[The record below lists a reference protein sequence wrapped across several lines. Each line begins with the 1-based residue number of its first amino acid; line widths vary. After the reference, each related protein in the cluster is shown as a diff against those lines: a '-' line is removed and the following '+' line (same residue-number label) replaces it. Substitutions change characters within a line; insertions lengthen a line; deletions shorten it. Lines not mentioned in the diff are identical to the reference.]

1 MSTDVTAKTPAPAP
15 PGKSGGTAGDGL
27 LQLIMDGMRRNMR
40 QYGMLIALG
49 LIVVLF
55 AVWTDG
61 DLLLPRNVSNLV
73 LQNSYILILAI
84 GMMLVIIAG
93 HIDLSVGSLTAFIG
107 SMAAVFMVRN
117 DLPWPVA
124 VILCLAMGALA
135 GAAQGFFIAYGG
147 IPSFIVTLAG
157 MLIFRGLTEIFLEGQ
172 TLGPFPEGLQKVAN
186 GFLPEVGPNT
196 NYHNLTLLL
205 GFAMIAFVVFQ
216 EFRDRRR
223 QQEFSLDV
231 PPFNLFLLKLVA
243 LGAAILT
250 LTMLLASYKG
260 APIVLLILGVLL
272 VGFGYVM
279 RNAIIGRHIYAIGGN
294 LPAAK
299 LSGVKDKKVTFLV
312 FLNMGMLAALA
323 GLVFAARFNA
333 ASPKAGLNFELEAI
347 AASFIGGASMSGG
360 VGTVLGAIIGGLVLG
375 VLNNGMN
382 LVGIGTDW
390 QQVIKGLVLL
400 AAVGFDVWNK
410 RKVGSYDRAGP
421 RQTGGARFFP
431 SSSQQFSHY

>member
-15 PGKSGGTAGDGL
+15 PGKGGSDTGENL
-27 LQLIMDGMRRNMR
+27 LQLVLAGMRRNMR

-93 HIDLSVGSLTAFIG
+93 HIDLSVGSLTAFVG
-107 SMAAVFMVRN
+107 SIAAVFMVKN
-117 DLPWPVA
+117 DIPWVLA
-124 VILCLAMGALA
+124 VVLCLAIGAIA
-135 GAAQGFFIAYGG
+135 GAAQGFFIAYLG

-186 GFLPEVGPNT
+186 GFLPEVGPDT

-205 GFAMIAFVVFQ
+205 GFGLVAFVVLQ
-216 EFRDRRR
+216 EIRDRRR
-223 QQEFSLDV
+223 QQEFALDV
-231 PPFNLFLLKLVA
+231 PPTSLFLLKLVA
-243 LGAAILT
+243 LGAAVLT
-250 LTMLLASYKG
+250 ITMLLASYKG
-260 APIVLLILGVLL
+260 TPIVLLILGALL

-299 LSGVKDKKVTFLV
+299 LSGVKDKKVVFLI
-312 FLNMGMLAALA
+312 FLNMGMMAALA

-400 AAVGFDVWNK
+400 AAVGFDVYNK
-410 RKVGSYDRAGP
+410 RKVGS
-421 RQTGGARFFP
+421 
-431 SSSQQFSHY
+431 

>member
-15 PGKSGGTAGDGL
+15 PGKSGGATGDGL
-27 LQLIMDGMRRNMR
+27 LQLVLDGMRRNMR

-93 HIDLSVGSLTAFIG
+93 HIDLSVGSLTAFVG
-107 SMAAVFMVRN
+107 SMAAVFMVKN
-117 DLPWPVA
+117 DMPWPIA

-172 TLGPFPEGLQKVAN
+172 TLGPFPEGLQKVSN
-186 GFLPEVGPNT
+186 GFLPEIGPNT

-231 PPFNLFLLKLVA
+231 PPFKLFVLKLIA

-410 RKVGSYDRAGP
+410 RKVGS
-421 RQTGGARFFP
+421 
-431 SSSQQFSHY
+431 

>member
-15 PGKSGGTAGDGL
+15 PGKSGGAAGGGL
-27 LQLIMDGMRRNMR
+27 LQLVMDGMRRNMR
-40 QYGMLIALG
+40 QYGMLFALG

-107 SMAAVFMVRN
+107 SMAAVFMVKN

-135 GAAQGFFIAYGG
+135 GAAQGFFIAYAG

-223 QQEFSLDV
+223 QQEFDLDV

-260 APIVLLILGVLL
+260 APIVLLVLGVLL

-410 RKVGSYDRAGP
+410 RKVGS
-421 RQTGGARFFP
+421 
-431 SSSQQFSHY
+431 

>member
-15 PGKSGGTAGDGL
+15 PGKEGSASGGGL
-27 LQLIMDGMRRNMR
+27 LQLMLDGMRRNMR
-40 QYGMLIALG
+40 QYGMLMALG

-55 AVWTDG
+55 AVWSDG

-93 HIDLSVGSLTAFIG
+93 HIDLSVGSLTAFVG
-107 SMAAVFMVRN
+107 ATAAVLMVN
-117 DLPWPVA
+117 HDLAWPVA
-124 VILCLAMGALA
+124 VILCLAIGAAA
-135 GAAQGFFIAYGG
+135 GAVQGFFIAYLG

-157 MLIFRGLTEIFLEGQ
+157 MLLFRGLTEIFLKGQ
-172 TLGPFPEGLQKVAN
+172 TLGPFPKDLQKIAN

-205 GFAMIAFVVFQ
+205 GFALIAFVVYQ
-216 EFRDRRR
+216 EVRDRKR
-223 QQEFSLDV
+223 QQEFALEV
-231 PPFNLFLLKLVA
+231 PPLNLFLLKLVA
-243 LGAAILT
+243 LIAAVLVVT
-250 LTMLLASYKG
+250 LLLASYKG
-260 APIVLLILGVLL
+260 APIVLLILGVLV
-272 VGFGYVM
+272 VGFGYLM

-390 QQVIKGLVLL
+390 QQVIKGAVLL

-410 RKVGSYDRAGP
+410 RRVGS
-421 RQTGGARFFP
+421 
-431 SSSQQFSHY
+431 

>member
-15 PGKSGGTAGDGL
+15 PGKGGSASGESL
-27 LQLIMDGMRRNMR
+27 LQLMLGGMRRNMR
-40 QYGMLIALG
+40 QYGMLMALG

-55 AVWTDG
+55 AVWSDG

-107 SMAAVFMVRN
+107 AMAAVLMVEHS
-117 DLPWPVA
+117 LAWPLA
-124 VILCLAMGALA
+124 VVLCLAIGAVA
-135 GAAQGFFIAYGG
+135 GAVQGFFIAYLG

-157 MLIFRGLTEIFLEGQ
+157 MLLFRGLTEIFLKGQ
-172 TLGPFPEGLQKVAN
+172 TLGPFPKDLQKIAN
-186 GFLPEVGPNT
+186 GFLPEVGPDT

-205 GFAMIAFVVFQ
+205 GFALIAFVVFQ
-216 EFRDRRR
+216 EVRDRKR
-223 QQEFSLDV
+223 QQEFALDV
-231 PPFNLFLLKLVA
+231 VPVKLFLLKLVA
-243 LGAAILT
+243 LVSAVLVVT
-250 LTMLLASYKG
+250 LLLASYKG
-260 APIVLLILGVLL
+260 APVVLLILGVLV
-272 VGFGYVM
+272 VGFGYLM

-390 QQVIKGLVLL
+390 QQVIKGAVLL

-410 RKVGSYDRAGP
+410 RKVGS
-421 RQTGGARFFP
+421 
-431 SSSQQFSHY
+431 

>member
-15 PGKSGGTAGDGL
+15 PGRDGSASGGGL
-27 LQLIMDGMRRNMR
+27 LQLMLDGMRRNMR
-40 QYGMLIALG
+40 QYGMLMALG

-55 AVWTDG
+55 AVWSDG

-93 HIDLSVGSLTAFIG
+93 HIDLSVGSLTAFVG
-107 SMAAVFMVRN
+107 ATAAVLMVN
-117 DLPWPVA
+117 HDLPWPVA
-124 VILCLAMGALA
+124 VILCLAIGAAA
-135 GAAQGFFIAYGG
+135 GAVQGFFIAYLG

-157 MLIFRGLTEIFLEGQ
+157 MLLFRGLTEIFLKGQ
-172 TLGPFPEGLQKVAN
+172 TLGPFPKDLQKIAN

-205 GFAMIAFVVFQ
+205 GFALIAFVVYQ
-216 EFRDRRR
+216 EVRDRKR
-223 QQEFSLDV
+223 QQEFALEV
-231 PPFNLFLLKLVA
+231 PPLNLFLLKLVA
-243 LGAAILT
+243 LIAAVLVVT
-250 LTMLLASYKG
+250 LLLASYKG
-260 APIVLLILGVLL
+260 APIVLLILGVLV
-272 VGFGYVM
+272 VGFGYLM

-390 QQVIKGLVLL
+390 QQVIKGAVLL

-410 RKVGSYDRAGP
+410 RRVGS
-421 RQTGGARFFP
+421 
-431 SSSQQFSHY
+431 

>member
-15 PGKSGGTAGDGL
+15 PGKGGTATGGGL
-27 LQLIMDGMRRNMR
+27 LQLMLDGMRRNMR
-40 QYGMLIALG
+40 QYGMLFALG

-93 HIDLSVGSLTAFIG
+93 HIDLSVGSLTAFVG
-107 SMAAVFMVRN
+107 SMAAVFMVKQ
-117 DLPWPVA
+117 DISWPLA
-124 VILCLAMGALA
+124 VVLCLAVGAVA
-135 GAAQGFFIAYGG
+135 GAIQGFFIAYGG

-172 TLGPFPEGLQKVAN
+172 TLGPFPDGLQKVAN

-205 GFAMIAFVVFQ
+205 GFAMIAFVIFQ
-216 EFRDRRR
+216 EVRDRRR
-223 QQEFSLDV
+223 QQEFNLDV
-231 PPFNLFLLKLVA
+231 PPFKLFLLKLVA
-243 LGAAILT
+243 IGAAVLT

-410 RKVGSYDRAGP
+410 RKVGS
-421 RQTGGARFFP
+421 
-431 SSSQQFSHY
+431 

>member
-15 PGKSGGTAGDGL
+15 TGKSGSASGEGL
-27 LQLIMDGMRRNMR
+27 LQLMLDGMRRNMR
-40 QYGMLIALG
+40 QYGMLFALG

-55 AVWTDG
+55 AVWTNG

-93 HIDLSVGSLTAFIG
+93 HIDLSVGSLTAFVG
-107 SMAAVFMVRN
+107 
-117 DLPWPVA
+117 
-124 VILCLAMGALA
+124 AMGAVLMVNHDISWPIALVMCLAIGGAA
-135 GAAQGFFIAYGG
+135 GAAQGFLIAYLG

-157 MLIFRGLTEIFLEGQ
+157 MLTFRGLTEIFLKGQ
-172 TLGPFPEGLQKVAN
+172 TIGPFPDGLQKVAN

-205 GFAMIAFVVFQ
+205 GIGLIAFVVFQ
-216 EFRDRRR
+216 EVRDRKR
-223 QQEFSLDV
+223 QQEFSLDIL
-231 PPFNLFLLKLVA
+231 PRNLFLLKLVA
-243 LGAAILT
+243 LIAAVLT
-250 LTMLLASYKG
+250 VTMLLASYKG
-260 APIVLLILGVLL
+260 APVVLLILGVL
-272 VGFGYVM
+272 VAGFGYLM
-279 RNAIIGRHIYAIGGN
+279 RNAVIGRHIYAIGGN

-410 RKVGSYDRAGP
+410 RKVGS
-421 RQTGGARFFP
+421 
-431 SSSQQFSHY
+431 

>member
-15 PGKSGGTAGDGL
+15 PGKGGPASGESL
-27 LQLIMDGMRRNMR
+27 LQLMLGGMRRNMR
-40 QYGMLIALG
+40 QYGMLMALG
-49 LIVVLF
+49 LIVALF
-55 AVWTDG
+55 AVWSGG

-84 GMMLVIIAG
+84 GMMLVIISG

-107 SMAAVFMVRN
+107 AMSAVLMVEH
-117 DLPWPVA
+117 DLAWPLA
-124 VILCLAMGALA
+124 VVLCLAIGAVA
-135 GAAQGFFIAYGG
+135 GSLQGFFIAYLG

-157 MLIFRGLTEIFLEGQ
+157 MLLFRGLTEIFLKGQ
-172 TLGPFPEGLQKVAN
+172 TLGPFPKDLQKIAN
-186 GFLPEVGPNT
+186 GFLPEVGPDT

-205 GFAMIAFVVFQ
+205 GFALIAFVVLQ
-216 EFRDRRR
+216 EVRDRKR
-223 QQEFSLDV
+223 QQEFALDV
-231 PPFNLFLLKLVA
+231 PPVKLFVLKLVA
-243 LGAAILT
+243 LVSAVLVVT
-250 LTMLLASYKG
+250 LLLASYKG
-260 APIVLLILGVLL
+260 APVVLLILGVLV
-272 VGFGYVM
+272 VGFGYLM

-347 AASFIGGASMSGG
+347 AAAFIGGASMSGG
-360 VGTVLGAIIGGLVLG
+360 VGTVLGAIIGALVLG

-382 LVGIGTDW
+382 LVGIGTDY

-410 RKVGSYDRAGP
+410 RKVGS
-421 RQTGGARFFP
+421 
-431 SSSQQFSHY
+431 

>member
-1 MSTDVTAKTPAPAP
+1 MSTDVSAKTPAPAP
-15 PGKSGGTAGDGL
+15 PGKGGSAAGDGL
-27 LQLIMDGMRRNMR
+27 LRLVLDGMRRNMR
-40 QYGMLIALG
+40 QYGMLMALG

-55 AVWTDG
+55 AVWSDG

-107 SMAAVFMVRN
+107 AMAAVLMVDN
-117 DLPWPVA
+117 DLPWPLA
-124 VILCLAMGALA
+124 VVLCLAIGAAA
-135 GAAQGFFIAYGG
+135 GAVQGFFIAYLG

-157 MLIFRGLTEIFLEGQ
+157 MLLFRGLTEIFLKGQ
-172 TLGPFPEGLQKVAN
+172 TLGPFPKDLQKVAN

-205 GFAMIAFVVFQ
+205 GFALVAFVVYQ
-216 EFRDRRR
+216 EVRDRKR

-231 PPFNLFLLKLVA
+231 LPAKLFWLKVVALVA
-243 LGAAILT
+243 AVLVVT
-250 LTMLLASYKG
+250 LLLASYKG
-260 APIVLLILGVLL
+260 APVVLLILGVLV
-272 VGFGYVM
+272 VGFGYLM
-279 RNAIIGRHIYAIGGN
+279 RNAILGRHIYAIGGN

-390 QQVIKGLVLL
+390 QQVIKGAVLL

-410 RKVGSYDRAGP
+410 RRVGS
-421 RQTGGARFFP
+421 
-431 SSSQQFSHY
+431 

>member
-15 PGKSGGTAGDGL
+15 PGREGSASGGGL
-27 LQLIMDGMRRNMR
+27 LRLMLDGMRSNMR
-40 QYGMLIALG
+40 QYGMLMALG

-55 AVWTDG
+55 AVWSDG

-93 HIDLSVGSLTAFIG
+93 HIDLSVGSLTAFVG
-107 SMAAVFMVRN
+107 SMAAVLMVKN
-117 DLPWPVA
+117 DMPWPLA
-124 VILCLAMGALA
+124 VILCLAIGAVA
-135 GAAQGFFIAYGG
+135 GAWQGFFIAYLG
-147 IPSFIVTLAG
+147 IPSFIVTLSG
-157 MLIFRGLTEIFLEGQ
+157 MLLFRGLTEIFLKGQ
-172 TLGPFPEGLQKVAN
+172 TLGPFPKDLQKISN

-205 GFAMIAFVVFQ
+205 GIALIAFVVYQ
-216 EFRDRRR
+216 EVRDRKR

-231 PPFNLFLLKLVA
+231 PPLNLFLLKLVA
-243 LGAAILT
+243 LVAAVLVVT
-250 LTMLLASYKG
+250 LLLASYKG
-260 APIVLLILGVLL
+260 APIVLLILGVLV
-272 VGFGYVM
+272 VGFGYLM

-382 LVGIGTDW
+382 LVGVGTDW

-410 RKVGSYDRAGP
+410 RRVGS
-421 RQTGGARFFP
+421 
-431 SSSQQFSHY
+431 

>member
-15 PGKSGGTAGDGL
+15 PGKGGSATGDGL
-27 LQLIMDGMRRNMR
+27 LQLVLDGMRRNMR
-40 QYGMLIALG
+40 QYGMLFALG

-107 SMAAVFMVRN
+107 SMAAVFMVKN

-124 VILCLAMGALA
+124 VILCLAMGAIA
-135 GAAQGFFIAYGG
+135 GAVQGFFIAYGG

-172 TLGPFPEGLQKVAN
+172 TLGPFPEGLQKVSN
-186 GFLPEVGPNT
+186 GFMPEIGPNT

-205 GFAMIAFVVFQ
+205 GFALIAFVVFQ
-216 EFRDRRR
+216 EYRDRRR
-223 QQEFSLDV
+223 QQEFALEV
-231 PPFNLFLLKLVA
+231 APRNLFLLKLVA

-260 APIVLLILGVLL
+260 APYVLLVLGVLL
-272 VGFGYVM
+272 VGFGYLM

-347 AASFIGGASMSGG
+347 AAAFIGGASMSGG

-410 RKVGSYDRAGP
+410 RKVGS
-421 RQTGGARFFP
+421 
-431 SSSQQFSHY
+431 

>member
-1 MSTDVTAKTPAPAP
+1 MSTDLTAKTPAPAP
-15 PGKSGGTAGDGL
+15 PGGKGTASGGGL
-27 LQLIMDGMRRNMR
+27 LHLMLDGMRRNMR
-40 QYGMLIALG
+40 QYGMLMALG

-55 AVWTDG
+55 AVWSDG

-93 HIDLSVGSLTAFIG
+93 HIDLSVGSLTAFVG
-107 SMAAVFMVRN
+107 ATAAVLMVRN

-124 VILCLAMGALA
+124 VILCLAI
-135 GAAQGFFIAYGG
+135 GAAAGSVQGFFIAYLG

-157 MLIFRGLTEIFLEGQ
+157 MLLFRGLTEIFLKGQ
-172 TLGPFPEGLQKVAN
+172 TLGPFPKDLQKIAN

-205 GFAMIAFVVFQ
+205 GFALIAFVVYQ
-216 EFRDRRR
+216 EVRDRKR

-231 PPFNLFLLKLVA
+231 PPVKLFLLKLVA
-243 LGAAILT
+243 LVAAILVVT
-250 LTMLLASYKG
+250 LLLASYKG
-260 APIVLLILGVLL
+260 APIVLLILGVLV
-272 VGFGYVM
+272 VGFGYLM

-390 QQVIKGLVLL
+390 QQVIKGAVLL

-410 RKVGSYDRAGP
+410 RRVGS
-421 RQTGGARFFP
+421 
-431 SSSQQFSHY
+431 

>member
-15 PGKSGGTAGDGL
+15 PGKSGSATGEGL
-27 LQLIMDGMRRNMR
+27 LQLMLDGMRRNMR
-40 QYGMLIALG
+40 QYGMLFALG

-55 AVWTDG
+55 AVWTNG

-93 HIDLSVGSLTAFIG
+93 HIDLSVGSLTAFVG
-107 SMAAVFMVRN
+107 
-117 DLPWPVA
+117 
-124 VILCLAMGALA
+124 AMGAVLMVNHNISWPIALVMCLAIGAAA
-135 GAAQGFFIAYGG
+135 GAAQGFFIAYLGM
-147 IPSFIVTLAG
+147 PSFIVTLAG
-157 MLIFRGLTEIFLEGQ
+157 MLTFRGLTEIFLKGQ
-172 TLGPFPEGLQKVAN
+172 TIGPFPDGLQKIAN

-205 GFAMIAFVVFQ
+205 GIGLIVFVVFQ
-216 EFRDRRR
+216 ELRDRKR

-231 PPFNLFLLKLVA
+231 LPTNLFYLKLVA
-243 LGAAILT
+243 LIAAVLT
-250 LTMLLASYKG
+250 VTMMLASYKG
-260 APIVLLILGVLL
+260 APVVLLILGVL
-272 VGFGYVM
+272 VAGFGYLM
-279 RNAIIGRHIYAIGGN
+279 RNAVIGRHIYAIGGN

-299 LSGVKDKKVTFLV
+299 LSGVKDKKVVFLL

-382 LVGIGTDW
+382 LVGIGSDW

-410 RKVGSYDRAGP
+410 RKVGS
-421 RQTGGARFFP
+421 
-431 SSSQQFSHY
+431 

>member
-1 MSTDVTAKTPAPAP
+1 MSTDVTAKSPAPAP
-15 PGKSGGTAGDGL
+15 PGRSGTAAGGGL
-27 LQLIMDGMRRNMR
+27 LQLVLDGMRRNMR

-49 LIVVLF
+49 LIVALF

-107 SMAAVFMVRN
+107 SMAAVFMVDN
-117 DLPWPVA
+117 DLPWPLA
-124 VILCLAMGALA
+124 VLLCLAVGAAA
-135 GAAQGFFIAYGG
+135 GAAQGFFIAYLG

-157 MLIFRGLTEIFLEGQ
+157 MLVFRGLTEIFLKGQ

-186 GFLPEVGPNT
+186 GFLPEVGPET

-205 GFAMIAFVVFQ
+205 GFAVIAFVVLQ

-223 QQEFSLDV
+223 QQEFALDV
-231 PPFNLFLLKLVA
+231 PPMNLFVLKLVA
-243 LGAAILT
+243 ISAALLT
-250 LTMLLASYKG
+250 VTMLLASYKG
-260 APIVLLILGVLL
+260 APIVLLILGALV

-299 LSGVKDKKVTFLV
+299 LSGVKDKKVTFLI
-312 FLNMGMLAALA
+312 FLNMGMMAALA

-360 VGTVLGAIIGGLVLG
+360 VGTVLGAIIGGVVLG

-410 RKVGSYDRAGP
+410 RK
-421 RQTGGARFFP
+421 GGN
-431 SSSQQFSHY
+431 

>member
-15 PGKSGGTAGDGL
+15 PGRGGSASGGGL
-27 LQLIMDGMRRNMR
+27 LHLMLDGMRRNMR
-40 QYGMLIALG
+40 QYGMLMALG

-55 AVWTDG
+55 AVWSDG

-93 HIDLSVGSLTAFIG
+93 HIDLSVGSLTAFVG
-107 SMAAVFMVRN
+107 ATAAVLMVN
-117 DLPWPVA
+117 HDLPWPVA
-124 VILCLAMGALA
+124 VILCLAIGAAA
-135 GAAQGFFIAYGG
+135 GAVQGFFIAYLG

-157 MLIFRGLTEIFLEGQ
+157 MLLFRGLTEIFLKGQ
-172 TLGPFPEGLQKVAN
+172 TLGPFPKDLQKIAN

-205 GFAMIAFVVFQ
+205 GFALIAFVVYQ
-216 EFRDRRR
+216 EVRDRKR

-231 PPFNLFLLKLVA
+231 PPVKLFLLKLVA
-243 LGAAILT
+243 LIAAVLVVT
-250 LTMLLASYKG
+250 LLLASYKG
-260 APIVLLILGVLL
+260 APIVLLILGALV
-272 VGFGYVM
+272 VGFGYLM
-279 RNAIIGRHIYAIGGN
+279 RNAIVGRHIYAIGGN

-390 QQVIKGLVLL
+390 QQVIKGAVLL

-410 RKVGSYDRAGP
+410 RRVGS
-421 RQTGGARFFP
+421 
-431 SSSQQFSHY
+431 

>member
-1 MSTDVTAKTPAPAP
+1 MSTDVTKVPAAAP
-15 PGKSGGTAGDGL
+15 PGKGGGSSGEGL
-27 LQLIMDGMRRNMR
+27 LQLMIGGLRRNMR

-49 LIVVLF
+49 LIVALF

-93 HIDLSVGSLTAFIG
+93 HIDLSVGSLTAFVG
-107 SMAAVFMVRN
+107 AFAAVLTVQH
-117 DLPWPVA
+117 DVAWPIALVLTLVVGAVA
-124 VILCLAMGALA
+124 GSV
-135 GAAQGFFIAYGG
+135 QGYLIAYLG

-157 MLIFRGLTEIFLEGQ
+157 MLLFRGLTEILLEGQ
-172 TLGPFPEGLQKVAN
+172 TLGPFPDGLQKLGN
-186 GFLPEVGPNT
+186 GFLPEVGPDT

-205 GFAMIAFVVFQ
+205 GFALLAFVVYQ
-216 EFRDRRR
+216 EVRDRKR
-223 QQEFSLDV
+223 QQEFALDV
-231 PPFNLFLLKLVA
+231 LPRNAFLLKLVA
-243 LGAAILT
+243 IAAAVLAV
-250 LTMLLASYKG
+250 TMLLASYQG
-260 APIVLLILGVLL
+260 APIILIVLGAL
-272 VGFGYVM
+272 VVGYGYVM
-279 RNAIIGRHIYAIGGN
+279 RNAVFGRHIYAIGGN

-312 FLNMGMLAALA
+312 FLNMGVLAALA
-323 GLVFAARFNA
+323 GLVVAARLNA

-347 AASFIGGASMSGG
+347 ASSFIGGASMSGG

-382 LVGIGTDW
+382 LLSVGTDW
-390 QQVIKGLVLL
+390 QQVIKGLALL

-410 RKVGSYDRAGP
+410 RRVGS
-421 RQTGGARFFP
+421 
-431 SSSQQFSHY
+431 

>member
-15 PGKSGGTAGDGL
+15 PGKGASADGGGL
-27 LQLIMDGMRRNMR
+27 LQLMLDGMRRNMR

-49 LIVVLF
+49 LIVALF
-55 AVWTDG
+55 AVWSDG

-107 SMAAVFMVRN
+107 AMAAVLMVEH
-117 DLPWPVA
+117 DLSWPLA
-124 VILCLAMGALA
+124 VVLCLAIGAVAGAL
-135 GAAQGFFIAYGG
+135 QGFFIAYLG

-157 MLIFRGLTEIFLEGQ
+157 MLLFRGLTEIFLKGQ
-172 TLGPFPEGLQKVAN
+172 TLGPFPKDLQKIAN

-205 GFAMIAFVVFQ
+205 GLALIAFVVFQ
-216 EFRDRRR
+216 EVRDRKR

-231 PPFNLFLLKLVA
+231 LPAKLFLLKLVA
-243 LGAAILT
+243 LVSAVLVVT
-250 LTMLLASYKG
+250 LLLASYKG
-260 APIVLLILGVLL
+260 APIVLLILGVLV
-272 VGFGYVM
+272 VGFGYLM

-323 GLVFAARFNA
+323 GLVFASRFNA

-410 RKVGSYDRAGP
+410 RKVGS
-421 RQTGGARFFP
+421 
-431 SSSQQFSHY
+431 

>member
-15 PGKSGGTAGDGL
+15 PGRDGAGSGGGLLHLMLDGL
-27 LQLIMDGMRRNMR
+27 RRNMR

-55 AVWTDG
+55 AVWSDG

-107 SMAAVFMVRN
+107 ATAAVLMVDN

-124 VILCLAMGALA
+124 VILCLAIGAVA
-135 GAAQGFFIAYGG
+135 GSLQGFFIAYLG

-157 MLIFRGLTEIFLEGQ
+157 MLLFRGLTEIFLKGQ
-172 TLGPFPEGLQKVAN
+172 TLGPFPKDLQKIAN

-205 GFAMIAFVVFQ
+205 GFALIAFVVYQ
-216 EFRDRRR
+216 EVRDRRR

-231 PPFNLFLLKLVA
+231 PPVKLFLLKLVA
-243 LGAAILT
+243 LVAAVLVVT
-250 LTMLLASYKG
+250 LLLASYKG
-260 APIVLLILGVLL
+260 APIVLLILGVLV
-272 VGFGYVM
+272 VGFGYLM

-390 QQVIKGLVLL
+390 QQVIKGAVLL

-410 RKVGSYDRAGP
+410 RRVGS
-421 RQTGGARFFP
+421 
-431 SSSQQFSHY
+431 

>member
-15 PGKSGGTAGDGL
+15 PGKGGSAAGDGL
-27 LQLIMDGMRRNMR
+27 LRLVLDGMRRNMR
-40 QYGMLIALG
+40 QYGMLMALG

-55 AVWTDG
+55 AVWSDG

-107 SMAAVFMVRN
+107 AIAAVLMVDN
-117 DLPWPVA
+117 NLPWPLA
-124 VILCLAMGALA
+124 VVLCLAIGAAA
-135 GAAQGFFIAYGG
+135 GAVQGFFIAYLG

-157 MLIFRGLTEIFLEGQ
+157 MLLFRGLTEIFLKGQ
-172 TLGPFPEGLQKVAN
+172 TLGPFPKDLQKVAN

-205 GFAMIAFVVFQ
+205 GFALVAFVVYQ
-216 EFRDRRR
+216 EVRDRKR

-231 PPFNLFLLKLVA
+231 LPAKLFWLKVVALVA
-243 LGAAILT
+243 AVLVVT
-250 LTMLLASYKG
+250 LLLASYKG
-260 APIVLLILGVLL
+260 APVVLLILGVLV
-272 VGFGYVM
+272 VGFGYLM
-279 RNAIIGRHIYAIGGN
+279 RNAILGRHIYAIGGN

-390 QQVIKGLVLL
+390 QQVIKGAVLL

-410 RKVGSYDRAGP
+410 RRVGS
-421 RQTGGARFFP
+421 
-431 SSSQQFSHY
+431 

>member
-15 PGKSGGTAGDGL
+15 SGKGGGAAGGGL
-27 LQLIMDGMRRNMR
+27 WGLVLEGMRRNMR

-49 LIVVLF
+49 LIVALF

-73 LQNSYILILAI
+73 LQNSHILILAI

-93 HIDLSVGSLTAFIG
+93 HIDLSVGSLTAFVG
-107 SMAAVFMVRN
+107 SLAAVLMVKN
-117 DLPWPVA
+117 DMPWPLA
-124 VILCLAMGALA
+124 VVLCLAIGAVA
-135 GAAQGFFIAYGG
+135 GAVQGFFIAYGG

-172 TLGPFPEGLQKVAN
+172 TLGPFPKGEQKIGN
-186 GFLPEVGPNT
+186 GFLPEVGPET

-205 GFAMIAFVVFQ
+205 GLVLIAAVLLQ
-216 EFRDRRR
+216 EVRDRKR
-223 QQEFSLDV
+223 QKSFSLDV
-231 PPFNLFLLKLVA
+231 LPRNLFLLKLVA
-243 LGAAILT
+243 VTAAILT
-250 LTMLLASYKG
+250 VTLLLASYKG
-260 APIVLLILGVLL
+260 APIVLLVLGVLV
-272 VGFGYVM
+272 VGYSYVM
-279 RNAIIGRHIYAIGGN
+279 RNTVFGRHIYAIGGN

-299 LSGVKDKKVTFLV
+299 LSGVKDKKVTFAV

-323 GLVFAARFNA
+323 GLVVAARLNA

-347 AASFIGGASMSGG
+347 ASAFIGGASMSGG

-382 LVGIGTDW
+382 LLSVGTDW
-390 QQVIKGLVLL
+390 QQVIKGFALL

-410 RKVGSYDRAGP
+410 RKV
-421 RQTGGARFFP
+421 
-431 SSSQQFSHY
+431 